1 LIHGG
6 AAGPGESTVA
16 CEVTRRGRF
25 LVGEPVFE
33 QAAPITLGRGVAA
46 DAHPGDLVAVLT
58 DGRGRG
64 AVREVLGRPD
74 DVGALLHGLAYEAG
88 FAEPFGADALAQ
100 GEAADPGRERTDLRH
115 LMTLTI
121 DPERAK
127 DHDDALSVEPLDGG
141 TAVWVHIA
149 DVSAFVPTGSP
160 LDLEAQAR
168 STSVYLPGRVD
179 PMLPSVLSNDRCS
192 LQPDRDRPAVSLQ
205 LRPDGSCRIVRSL
218 IRSRHRLSYGQ
229 VDAMLER
236 GDGGEPAD
244 AVRLLAAAA
253 DALHQRRIAAGA
265 FESGGAELE
274 PVFAGGRVEAI
285 REVPSG
291 PSHEIVEELM
301 VAANRRVAELLTDA
315 GRPAIHRVHEP
326 PSADAAEVLA
336 RRLEA
341 LSVPTP
347 AMPVLH
353 GGTETAA
360 FLAETGRSVDRY
372 VATSGRGRAAFPPL
386 VLRALERARYDERS
400 LGHSGLAARAYCHFT
415 SPIRRYPDLVCHRAL
430 LGRLGLVEGPAAVG
444 DMADLA
450 AHCTEAERAAERL
463 ERRGM
468 AICLADL
475 LAQTLYDRGQDAVFE
490 GEVVGVIGAGAFV
503 RFGPGCEGLLPS
515 RAALGERCEL
525 DELGVALVA
534 PSSGRRLRLGD
545 PVSVAVGSVDR
556 AGGRIR
562 LLAI

>member
-1 LIHGG
+1 LTAGG

-16 CEVTRRGRF
+16 CEVARRGRF

-33 QAAPITLGRGVAA
+33 PAPAITLGRAGAGDV
-46 DAHPGDLVAVLT
+46 HPGDLVAVLT

-74 DVGALLHGLAYEAG
+74 DTRALLHGLAYEAG
-88 FAEPFGADALAQ
+88 AAEPFADDALAQ
-100 GEAADPGRERTDLRH
+100 AEAADPGGDRVDLRD
-115 LMTLTI
+115 LLTLTI

-127 DHDDALSVEPLDGG
+127 DHDDALSIEEGAGG
-141 TAVWVHIA
+141 PSVWVHIA
-149 DVSAFVPTGSP
+149 DVAAFVPAGSA
-160 LDLEAQAR
+160 LDGEASVR

-179 PMLPSVLSNDRCS
+179 PMLPPLLSNERCS
-192 LQPDRDRPAVSLQ
+192 LQPDRDRAAVSLQ
-205 LRPDGSCRIVRSL
+205 MRPDGSCRIVRSL
-218 IRSRHRLSYGQ
+218 IRSRHRMTYGE
-229 VDAMLER
+229 VDAMLT
-236 GDGGEPAD
+236 GGAGEPAA
-244 AVRLLAAAA
+244 AVRVLAQAAER
-253 DALHQRRIAAGA
+253 LHAERISAGA

-274 PVFAGGRVEAI
+274 PVFAGGRVAGV
-285 REVPSG
+285 RKLPPG
-291 PSHEIVEELM
+291 PAHRIVEELM
-301 VAANRRVAELLTDA
+301 VAANRRVAELLADA

-326 PSADAAEVLA
+326 PSAAAADLLA
-336 RRLEA
+336 RRLA
-341 LSVPTP
+341 SLSVPAP
-347 AMPVLH
+347 PVPELF
-353 GGTETAA
+353 GGSETAA
-360 FLAETGRSVDRY
+360 FLAEAGRAVARY
-372 VATSGRGRAAFPPL
+372 TAASGRGRSAFPPL
-386 VLRALERARYDERS
+386 VVRALERARYDRRS

-430 LGRLGLVEGPAAVG
+430 LGRLGLLEGPAAIG
-444 DMADLA
+444 DLDDLA
-450 AHCTEAERAAERL
+450 AWCTQAERAAERL

-475 LAQTLYDRGQDAVFE
+475 LDQILREHGADEAFE

-545 PVSVAVGSVDR
+545 PVSVAVAALDR

-562 LLAI
+562 LVPI